1 MISPRLIRIA
11 KNRVIKEIRECC
23 QRTIES
29 RLAPGPPIRVVEYQI
44 DVLTGNLPD
53 AGIFK
58 KEPFVIEREA
68 GRKGIRKSQEGGDSK
83 SGG

>member
-1 MISPRLIRIA
+1 
-11 KNRVIKEIRECC
+11 
-23 QRTIES
+23 
-29 RLAPGPPIRVVEYQI
+29 VVEYQI